1 MKIKEL
7 SKVELEAMSYGDI
20 TFMMLKENGK
30 KMKITTIFENICKLL
45 GLDQKEFEDKI
56 ADFFSLL
63 STDKRFVMLENGY
76 WDLKDNHKTKKIIL
90 EEDEDDLLPEELEDE
105 NMEIEEDTDFFDD
118 TDETDDEEDEDLQG
132 LSILSDEDSDEL
144 M

>member
-1 MKIKEL
+1 MKIKEF
-7 SKVELEAMSYGDI
+7 SKVELEAMSYEDI
-20 TFMMLKENGK
+20 AFMILKENGK
-30 KMKITTIFENICKLL
+30 KMKIITIFENICKLL

-105 NMEIEEDTDFFDD
+105 DVEIEEGTDFFDEA
-118 TDETDDEEDEDLQG
+118 DETDDEEDEDLQG

>member
-7 SKVELEAMSYGDI
+7 SKVELEAMSYEDI
-20 TFMMLKENGK
+20 AFMMLKENGK

-63 STDKRFVMLENGY
+63 STDKRFIMLENGY

-90 EEDEDDLLPEELEDE
+90 EEDEDDLLSEELEDE
-105 NMEIEEDTDFFDD
+105 DVEIEEGTDFFDEA
-118 TDETDDEEDEDLQG
+118 DETDDEEDEDLQG